1 MKRIIEDVLQA
12 EEKVDAILKQAREKA
27 SEIRR
32 SAENE
37 ISEKMNEA
45 KQKAREIVQTT
56 VDDAKKEA
64 ERIGAEKLE
73 QAAREKDVL
82 LNDRTEVINDLV
94 NDICKLVMTKGYDKG
109 SE

>member
-12 EEKVDAILKQAREKA
+12 EEKVGAILKQAREKA

-32 SAENE
+32 SAEGE

-45 KQKAREIVQTT
+45 KQKAREIVQAT
-56 VDDAKKEA
+56 VEDAKKDA
-64 ERIGAEKLE
+64 ERVSAEKIE
-73 QAAREKDVL
+73 QADREKDAL
-82 LNDRTEVINDLV
+82 LNERTDVIDGLV
-94 NDICKLVMTKGYDKG
+94 NDICNLIMTRGYERD